1 MNMFLM
7 FQMQSYWV
15 QIHDDSVVVRVKEH
29 ANSKPLKKHTC
40 NHAALACFGIK
51 RIEIHRSC
59 TVQNFSGK

>member
-1 MNMFLM
+1 MNIFLM

-15 QIHDDSVVVRVKEH
+15 QIHDDSVVVRVKEYT
-29 ANSKPLKKHTC
+29 NSKTLIKH

-51 RIEIHRSC
+51 RIEMHRSC